1 METKTEKAQTVK
13 KTSETTNGK
22 STTTTATL
30 KPEAKREEK
39 TLSLAQLLEKQLSE
53 IKRKK
58 TLVDRRDIFLKK
70 STELENCLSDLREEQ
85 KSGNFTTDNYVLSF
99 SKKGNYRDDDA
110 FKISNPVLMEKFL
123 VSLQSEIDLAVNG
136 IETELMKDL

>member
-58 TLVDRRDIFLKK
+58 
-70 STELENCLSDLREEQ
+70 
-85 KSGNFTTDNYVLSF
+85 
-99 SKKGNYRDDDA
+99 
-110 FKISNPVLMEKFL
+110 
-123 VSLQSEIDLAVNG
+123 
-136 IETELMKDL
+136 